1 MLSINLE
8 QFEPTEKEIGSALEN
23 LKTGYFEAQGANVA
37 SSWDF
42 NPTSSLFRLA
52 DKESAYM
59 ESNVYLNKDELNKGY
74 AGMGLYFE
82 QDTREVVVDYLV
94 KRKEIEQ
101 QRSSIMARGPQNT
114 YGTFFLAS
122 MATNFLDPINVGS
135 AFIPVVGQTRFASM
149 VARSGKNV
157 ARLKRGFVEGLV
169 GNALVEPIVYGVATS
184 EQADYDKYDAFF
196 NVAVGGVIGSTL
208 HASFG
213 KIGDVIAEKTGKP
226 NIYQR
231 LAAISPENQQD
242 LLRYS
247 IGKAIKG
254 EAIDTAEVVINKTV
268 IGDEQL
274 NKIGDQINEFK
285 TLYQQSVDKQ
295 DYNSAKV
302 YLQNIRNLQKTERDI
317 FEVKKQKNDLA
328 IEQGKADSP
337 TTPANPLSP
346 ESNIVLRE
354 KKTSELITEAETLV
368 QRTKLQQKQL
378 NIKDEFLL
386 ERFAEDNKT
395 IKEIDDTLN
404 NSVTVKD
411 SLNAGINCVIRSI
424 SG

>member
-8 QFEPTEKEIGSALEN
+8 QFETTEKEIGSALEN

-59 ESNVYLNKDELNKGY
+59 ESNVYLNKDELNKEY

-82 QDTREVVVDYLV
+82 QDTREGVVDYLV

-157 ARLKRGFVEGLV
+157 ARLKRGFAEGLI

-208 HASFG
+208 HVSFG

-328 IEQGKADSP
+328 IEQGRADSP

>member
-1 MLSINLE
+1 
-8 QFEPTEKEIGSALEN
+8 
-23 LKTGYFEAQGANVA
+23 
-37 SSWDF
+37 
-42 NPTSSLFRLA
+42 
-52 DKESAYM
+52 
-59 ESNVYLNKDELNKGY
+59 
-74 AGMGLYFE
+74 
-82 QDTREVVVDYLV
+82 
-94 KRKEIEQ
+94 
-101 QRSSIMARGPQNT
+101 MARGPQNT

-328 IEQGKADSP
+328 IEQGRADSP

>member
-59 ESNVYLNKDELNKGY
+59 ESNVYLNKDELNKEY

-82 QDTREVVVDYLV
+82 QDTREGVVDYLV

-285 TLYQQSVDKQ
+285 TLYQQSVDKK

>member
-1 MLSINLE
+1 
-8 QFEPTEKEIGSALEN
+8 
-23 LKTGYFEAQGANVA
+23 
-37 SSWDF
+37 
-42 NPTSSLFRLA
+42 
-52 DKESAYM
+52 
-59 ESNVYLNKDELNKGY
+59 
-74 AGMGLYFE
+74 
-82 QDTREVVVDYLV
+82 
-94 KRKEIEQ
+94 
-101 QRSSIMARGPQNT
+101 
-114 YGTFFLAS
+114 

-157 ARLKRGFVEGLV
+157 ARLQRGFVEGLV
-169 GNALVEPIVYGVATS
+169 GNALVEPIVYGVAKS

-196 NVAVGGVIGSTL
+196 NIAVGGVLGSTL

-231 LAAISPENQQD
+231 LAAVSPENQQD

-247 IGKAIKG
+247 IGKALKG
-254 EAIDTAEVVINKTV
+254 EAIDTAEVVINKTR

-274 NKIGDQINEFK
+274 NKIADQIGEFK

-295 DYNSAKV
+295 DYKSAKV

-317 FEVKKQKNDLA
+317 FEVKRQKNDLA
-328 IEQGKADSP
+328 IEQGKIDSP
-337 TTPANPLSP
+337 ATAIDPLSP
-346 ESNIVLRE
+346 ESNIILKE
-354 KKTSELITEAETLV
+354 KQTSDLVTEAENLV

-378 NIKDEFLL
+378 NIKDEYLL
-386 ERFAEDNKT
+386 EKFADDNKI

-404 NSVTVKD
+404 SRVTIKD

>member
-1 MLSINLE
+1 MLSISLD
-8 QFEPTEKEIGSALEN
+8 QFETTKEEIGSAFEN
-23 LKTGYFEAQGANVA
+23 LKTGYFEAQGANIA

-59 ESNVYLNKDELNKGY
+59 ESNVYLNKDELNKQY

-82 QDTREVVVDYLV
+82 QDTREGVVDYLV

-101 QRSSIMARGPQNT
+101 QRSSVMARGPQNT

-135 AFIPVVGQTRFASM
+135 AFIPIVGEARFASM

-157 ARLKRGFVEGLV
+157 ARLQRGFVEGLA
-169 GNALVEPIVYGVATS
+169 GNALVEPIVYGVAKS

-196 NVAVGGVIGSTL
+196 NVAVGGLLGSTL
-208 HASFG
+208 HVGFG
-213 KIGDVIAEKTGKP
+213 KIGDIIAEKTGKP

-231 LAAISPENQQD
+231 LAAVSPENQQD

-247 IGKAIKG
+247 IGKVVKG
-254 EAIDTAEVVINKTV
+254 EAVDTGDVVINKTV

-274 NKIGDQINEFK
+274 NRVANQINEYK
-285 TLYQQSVDKQ
+285 TLYQQAVDKQ

-302 YLQNIRNLQKTERDI
+302 YLQNLRNLQKTERDI

-328 IEQGKADSP
+328 IEQGRIDSVSTQAD
-337 TTPANPLSP
+337 TLSP

-354 KKTSELITEAETLV
+354 KQTSELVTEAENIV

-378 NIKDEFLL
+378 NLKDEFLL
-386 ERFAEDNKT
+386 EKFAEDEKT
-395 IKEIDDTLN
+395 IKKIDDTLN
-404 NSVTVKD
+404 NSVTIKD
-411 SLNAGINCVIRSI
+411 SINAGINCVIRSI

>member
-59 ESNVYLNKDELNKGY
+59 ESNVYLNKDELNKEY

-82 QDTREVVVDYLV
+82 QDTREGVVDYLV

-231 LAAISPENQQD
+231 LAAISPENQKD

-328 IEQGKADSP
+328 IEQGRADSP

>member
-1 MLSINLE
+1 MIPLGLD
-8 QFEPTEKEIGSALEN
+8 QFETTKEEIGSALGN
-23 LKTGYFEAQGANVA
+23 VKTDYFEAQKANIA

-52 DKESAYM
+52 DQESAYM
-59 ESNVYLNKDELNKGY
+59 ESSVYLNKDELNKQY

-82 QDTREVVVDYLV
+82 QDTREGVVDYLV

-122 MATNFLDPINVGS
+122 MATNFLDPINIGAAFVPIVGE
-135 AFIPVVGQTRFASM
+135 ARFANM

-157 ARLKRGFVEGLV
+157 ARLQRGFVEGFV
-169 GNALVEPIVYGVATS
+169 GNAGIEPIVYGVARS
-184 EQADYDKYDAFF
+184 EQADYDKYDSFF
-196 NVAVGGVIGSTL
+196 NVAFGGIMGSTL
-208 HASFG
+208 HVGFG
-213 KIGDVIAEKTGKP
+213 KIGDIVADKTGKP

-231 LAAISPENQQD
+231 LGAISPENQQD

-247 IGKAIKG
+247 VGKILKG
-254 EAIDTAEVVINKTV
+254 EAVDTADVVTNKTR

-274 NKIGDQINEFK
+274 SRIENQINEFK
-285 TLYQQSVDKQ
+285 TLYKESVDKQ

-328 IEQGKADSP
+328 IEQGKIDSAA
-337 TTPANPLSP
+337 TQANPLSP

-354 KKTSELITEAETLV
+354 KQTSELVTEAENLV

-378 NIKDEFLL
+378 NLKDELLL
-386 ERFAEDNKT
+386 EKFAEDNKT

-404 NSVTVKD
+404 NSVTIKD

>member
-1 MLSINLE
+1 MIPLGLD
-8 QFEPTEKEIGSALEN
+8 QFETTKEEIGSAFNN
-23 LKTGYFEAQGANVA
+23 LKTDYFEAQKANIA

-52 DKESAYM
+52 DQESAYM
-59 ESNVYLNKDELNKGY
+59 ESSVYLNKDELNKQY

-82 QDTREVVVDYLV
+82 QDTREGVVDYLV

-122 MATNFLDPINVGS
+122 LATNFVDPLNIGA
-135 AFIPVVGQTRFASM
+135 AFVPIVGQARFANM

-157 ARLKRGFVEGLV
+157 ARLKRGFIEGFV
-169 GNALVEPIVYGVATS
+169 GNAGIEPIVYGVAQS
-184 EQADYDKYDAFF
+184 EQADYDKYDALF
-196 NVAVGGVIGSTL
+196 NVAFGGIMGSTL
-208 HASFG
+208 HVGFG
-213 KIGDVIAEKTGKP
+213 KIGDIIAEKTGKP

-247 IGKAIKG
+247 VGKVLKG
-254 EAIDTAEVVINKTV
+254 EAIDTAEIIINKTR

-274 NKIGDQINEFK
+274 NRIEDQINEFK
-285 TLYQQSVDKQ
+285 TLYKGAVDKE

-328 IEQGKADSP
+328 IEQGKIDTA
-337 TTPANPLSP
+337 TIQANPLSP
-346 ESNIVLRE
+346 ESDIVLRE
-354 KKTSELITEAETLV
+354 KATSELINEAENIV

-378 NIKDEFLL
+378 NIKDEYLIEKFSDD
-386 ERFAEDNKT
+386 EKT
-395 IKEIDDTLN
+395 IKEIDNTLN
-404 NSVTVKD
+404 NKPTIKD

>member
-59 ESNVYLNKDELNKGY
+59 ESNVYLNKDELNKEY

-82 QDTREVVVDYLV
+82 QDTREGVVDYLV

-328 IEQGKADSP
+328 IEQGRADSP

>member
-1 MLSINLE
+1 MLSINFE
-8 QFEPTEKEIGSALEN
+8 QPEPNEKEIGSAFEN
-23 LKTGYFEAQGANVA
+23 LKTGYFEAQGANIA
-37 SSWDF
+37 NSWDF

-59 ESNVYLNKDELNKGY
+59 ESNVYLNKDELNKEY

-82 QDTREVVVDYLV
+82 QDTREGVVDYLV

-122 MATNFLDPINVGS
+122 MATNFLDPINIGS
-135 AFIPVVGQTRFASM
+135 AFVPVVGQARFASM

-157 ARLKRGFVEGLV
+157 ARLQRGFVEGLV
-169 GNALVEPIVYGVATS
+169 GNAMVEPIVYGVAKS
-184 EQADYDKYDAFF
+184 EQADYDKYDAFL
-196 NVAVGGVIGSTL
+196 NVAVGGVLGSTL
-208 HASFG
+208 HVGFG
-213 KIGDVIAEKTGKP
+213 KIGDIVAEKTGKP

-231 LAAISPENQQD
+231 LAAVSPENQQD

-247 IGKAIKG
+247 IGKAVKG
-254 EAIDTAEVVINKTV
+254 EAIDTADVVTNKTV
-268 IGDEQL
+268 VGDEQL
-274 NKIGDQINEFK
+274 NRVSNQINEFK
-285 TLYQQSVDKQ
+285 TLYQQAVDKQ

-328 IEQGKADSP
+328 IEQGKIDSAA
-337 TTPANPLSP
+337 TQANPLSP

-354 KKTSELITEAETLV
+354 KQTSELVTEAENLV

-378 NIKDEFLL
+378 NLKDELLL
-386 ERFAEDNKT
+386 EKFAEDNKT

-404 NSVTVKD
+404 NSVTIKD

>member
-8 QFEPTEKEIGSALEN
+8 QFETTEKEIGSALEN

-59 ESNVYLNKDELNKGY
+59 ESNVYLNKDELNKEY

-82 QDTREVVVDYLV
+82 QDTREGVVDYLV

-208 HASFG
+208 HVSFG

-328 IEQGKADSP
+328 IEQGRADSP
-337 TTPANPLSP
+337 TNPANPLSP

>member
-8 QFEPTEKEIGSALEN
+8 QFETTEKEIGSALEN

-59 ESNVYLNKDELNKGY
+59 ESNVYLNKDELNKEY

-82 QDTREVVVDYLV
+82 QDTREGVVDYLV

-328 IEQGKADSP
+328 IEQGRADSP

>member
-59 ESNVYLNKDELNKGY
+59 ESNVYLNKDELNKEY
-74 AGMGLYFE
+74 AGIGLYFE
-82 QDTREVVVDYLV
+82 QDTREGVVDYLV

>member
-1 MLSINLE
+1 MVSINLE
-8 QFEPTEKEIGSALEN
+8 QFETTEKEIGSALEN

-59 ESNVYLNKDELNKGY
+59 ESNVYLNKDELNKEY

-82 QDTREVVVDYLV
+82 QDTREGVVDYLV

-122 MATNFLDPINVGS
+122 MATNFLDPINIGAAFVPIVGE
-135 AFIPVVGQTRFASM
+135 ARFANM

-157 ARLKRGFVEGLV
+157 ARLQRGFVEGFV
-169 GNALVEPIVYGVATS
+169 GNAGIEPIVYGVARS
-184 EQADYDKYDAFF
+184 EQADYDKYDSFF
-196 NVAVGGVIGSTL
+196 NVAFGGIMGSTL
-208 HASFG
+208 HVGFG
-213 KIGDVIAEKTGKP
+213 KIGDIVADKTGKP

-231 LAAISPENQQD
+231 LGAISPENQQD

-247 IGKAIKG
+247 VGKILKG
-254 EAIDTAEVVINKTV
+254 EAVDTADVVTNKTR

-274 NKIGDQINEFK
+274 SRIENQINEFK
-285 TLYQQSVDKQ
+285 TLYKESVDKQ

-328 IEQGKADSP
+328 IEQGRADSP

>member
-8 QFEPTEKEIGSALEN
+8 QFESTEKEIGSALEN
-23 LKTGYFEAQGANVA
+23 LKTGYFETQKANIA

-59 ESNVYLNKDELNKGY
+59 ESNVYLNKDELNKQY

-82 QDTREVVVDYLV
+82 QDTREGVVDYLV

-101 QRSSIMARGPQNT
+101 QRSSVMARGPQNT
-114 YGTFFLAS
+114 YGTLFLAS

-135 AFIPVVGQTRFASM
+135 AFIPIVGEARFASM

-157 ARLKRGFVEGLV
+157 ARLQRGFVEGLA
-169 GNALVEPIVYGVATS
+169 GNALVEPIVYGVAKS

-231 LAAISPENQQD
+231 LAAVSPENQQD

-247 IGKAIKG
+247 IGKALKG
-254 EAIDTAEVVINKTV
+254 EAIDTAEVIINKTK

-274 NKIGDQINEFK
+274 NRIGDQINEFK
-285 TLYQQSVDKQ
+285 ILYQQSVDKK
-295 DYNSAKV
+295 DYNSARV

-317 FEVKKQKNDLA
+317 FEVKKQKNNLA
-328 IEQGKADSP
+328 IEQGRTDSP

-386 ERFAEDNKT
+386 EKFTEDNKT